1 VSIIEAP
8 VQEGASNKR
17 RNQHSKTHGKS
28 GTPTYMSWAM
38 AKQNALL
45 GPEFNDFRMFLRY
58 LGERPRG
65 YRLARHDD
73 SKLHSPSNSFWK
85 QRVIR

>member
-8 VQEGASNKR
+8 VKETKR
-17 RNQHSKTHGKS
+17 NHLTKHGRS

-45 GPEFNDFRMFLRY
+45 CSEFNDFSIFLRH

-65 YRLARHDD
+65 YRLARHDE
-73 SKLHSPSNSFWK
+73 SKLHSPSNSYWK